1 MNAYIACGHC
11 HHRNY
16 TSARFCAQCGQV
28 LTRYCQSCKALVH
41 ASDVH
46 CHQCGCK
53 LTGTTR
59 ESLEAGADAVGSELT
74 GDQLELRQV
83 TVQFCDLCGST
94 GLSETLDP
102 EDLVRV
108 LRLYQD
114 ACTPIVQAHDGY
126 ISRYMGDGILSLF
139 GFPTTNDDAACKAV
153 LAGLEIVEHFRMHP
167 VAIDN
172 RTLNLSVRIGVATG
186 MVLAGD
192 LIGSGHATE
201 QPVVGQT
208 PNLAARLQGVAE
220 ENCVII
226 SERTHRLVSRQIN
239 CHSLGPLSLKGISG
253 PVEAY
258 QAMYLAPTAETINL
272 YPLANKSSGF
282 VNRLQELRCLLDAWE
297 STVSSNGQA
306 VLIIAEPGMGKSRL
320 WQEFIRRA
328 GQNDMLLVSLKCS
341 STASNTPLH
350 PMIELLLD
358 ESMAWSNNLLSRLNS
373 CIGVDNSSQIRQ
385 LLNELVNALRQL
397 SAGSVSEHPMHRHPS
412 DLFIELV
419 KLVSSY
425 VPVALCLEDVHWAD
439 PTTLTIM
446 TRLNKDI
453 SSNKVLSV
461 FLSRPFVGLDSL
473 TPDVTVKLD
482 RMSQEDA
489 CQIVNNQVGF
499 DSLPDSLLDIILSK
513 SEGIPLFIE
522 EVTNS
527 LIDYRAR
534 LQRDGLSNT
543 AKRAEFTVPDTLRDL
558 LTARLDSLGN
568 AKRLAQVASVIGRE
582 FTLESITELSGLPND
597 KLIEWI
603 DTLLASGLVLSLDSD
618 GIHSYLFKHALIQ
631 DSAYESLTRTQ
642 KTRLHGR
649 MAEILLH
656 AAQHDTLKMP
666 EQIAGHYHAA
676 GQFEKAAQWWNRASG
691 NALSLSANR
700 EALHHARKGISL
712 LDDIPEDAERD
723 HVSLSLHIHLSAAV
737 ASIRGDATPELND
750 IHATAAALLQRVDDD
765 RLAFA
770 LTREMHAFFLI
781 RGPVQRACELGRS
794 LVKLAETQENPQIRI
809 DSLRSLGWTYFC
821 HGQLHE
827 GRDLLKLSTTVYRRA
842 ESRLH
847 TQHDTIDPGAV
858 GLSNLAWAE
867 ALLANDKQ
875 AKVLLTSAVTLASE
889 IEHPYSLAYSLCLG
903 GAVHQCLNEP
913 AQTLA
918 LVDQALS
925 IANKNE
931 YLYWTAWG
939 SALRGWAL
947 SMLGESSY
955 GLELLEA
962 GKMQYEATG
971 ARLFLPHILS
981 IHAEALISCGQIERA
996 RELLEI
1002 AVTVAA
1008 DNDICF
1014 YSSETYRLLAIVND
1028 KLALHEEASRRFAQ
1042 AAELATK
1049 QGALAFGRHIDA
1061 SIKSRSCNVDL
1072 S

>member
-16 TSARFCAQCGQV
+16 TSTRFCAQCGQV
-28 LTRYCQSCKALVH
+28 LKRSCQTCNALVN

-46 CHQCGCK
+46 CNQCGSK
-53 LTGTTR
+53 LLKGAAEDASEALQDAD
-59 ESLEAGADAVGSELT
+59 ESALT

-94 GLSETLDP
+94 GLSESLDP

-167 VAIDN
+167 VSIEN
-172 RTLNLSVRIGVATG
+172 RTCNLSVRIGVATG

-226 SERTHRLVSRQIN
+226 SERTHRLVNRQIS
-239 CHSLGPLSLKGISG
+239 CHRLGPLTLKGISG
-253 PVEAY
+253 PVQAY
-258 QAMYLAPTAETINL
+258 QAMHLAPTAETRDF
-272 YPLANKSSGF
+272 YSVTNKSSGF
-282 VNRLQELRCLLDAWE
+282 VNRLQELRCLLEAWE
-297 STVSSNGQA
+297 STRDSNGQA
-306 VLIIAEPGMGKSRL
+306 VLITAEPGMGKSRL
-320 WQEFIRRA
+320 WQEFIQRT

-358 ESMAWSNNLLSRLNS
+358 ESMAWSNSLLQRLDAY
-373 CIGVDNSSQIRQ
+373 IGADHSAEITQ
-385 LLNELVNALRQL
+385 LLDELVDALRQL
-397 SAGSVSEHPMHRHPS
+397 SAGSVSENLMHRNPS
-412 DLFIELV
+412 DSFIDLV
-419 KLVSSY
+419 KLVSGY
-425 VPVALCLEDVHWAD
+425 VPVVLCLEDVHWAD

-446 TRLNKDI
+446 SRLNKDI
-453 SSNKVLSV
+453 SDKKVLSV
-461 FLSRPFVGLDSL
+461 FLSRPFQGLDAL
-473 TPDVTVKLD
+473 TPNVIVKLD
-482 RMSQEDA
+482 RMSQDDA

-499 DSLPDSLLDIILSK
+499 ASLPDTLLDVILSK

-534 LQRDGLSNT
+534 LQRDGLSNI
-543 AKRAEFTVPDTLRDL
+543 AEHPEFTVPDTLRDL

-568 AKRLAQVASVIGRE
+568 AKRLAQIASVIGRE
-582 FTLESITELSGLPND
+582 FTLESIAKLSGLQNN
-597 KLIEWI
+597 KLIKWI
-603 DTLLASGLVLSLDSD
+603 DALLASGLVQHLDSD
-618 GIHSYLFKHALIQ
+618 DLHSYQFKHALIQ

-642 KTRLHGR
+642 KTRLHAS
-649 MAEILLH
+649 MAKILLH
-656 AAQHDTLKMP
+656 DAQHDILKIP
-666 EQIAGHYHAA
+666 EQIAVHYNAA
-676 GQFEKAAQWWNRASG
+676 GQLEKAAYWWNQASG
-691 NALSLSANR
+691 NALSVSANR
-700 EALHHARKGISL
+700 EALHHARKGIGL
-712 LDDIPEDAERD
+712 LDDIPESLRRD
-723 HVSLSLHIHLSAAV
+723 RVSLSLHIYLSAAI
-737 ASIRGDATPELND
+737 ASTRGDATPELED
-750 IHATAAALLQRVDDD
+750 IHATAAALLQRVNDD
-765 RLAFA
+765 RLAFS

-794 LVKLAETQENPQIRI
+794 LLKLAETQKDPQIRL

-827 GRDLLKLSTTVYRRA
+827 GRGLLKLSTTVYRKA
-842 ESRLH
+842 DSRLH

-867 ALLANDKQ
+867 TLMANDEQ
-875 AKVLLTSAVTLASE
+875 AKELVSDAINLASE
-889 IEHPYSLAYSLCLG
+889 IDHPYSLAYSLCLG

-913 AQTLA
+913 EQTYT
-918 LVDQALS
+918 LVEQALS
-925 IANKNE
+925 IASKNE

-939 SALRGWAL
+939 SALRGWAM
-947 SMLGESSY
+947 SMLGQSEL

-962 GKMQYEATG
+962 GKTQYEATG

-981 IHAEALISCGQIERA
+981 IQADALIACDHVESA
-996 RELLEI
+996 KTLLET
-1002 AVTVAA
+1002 AVTIAA
-1008 DNDICF
+1008 DNNICF
-1014 YSSETYRLLAIVND
+1014 YSSETLRLLAVAND
-1028 KLALHEEASRRFAQ
+1028 KLSNHEEASRLFTQ
-1042 AAELATK
+1042 AAELAIQ
-1049 QGALAFGRHIDA
+1049 QGALAFGRRIDA
-1061 SIKSRSCNVDL
+1061 VIKSRSL
-1072 S
+1072 SF

>member
-1 MNAYIACGHC
+1 M
-11 HHRNY
+11 
-16 TSARFCAQCGQV
+16 
-28 LTRYCQSCKALVH
+28 H

-46 CHQCGCK
+46 CHQCGSK
-53 LTGTTR
+53 LTGAADDAPETVER
-59 ESLEAGADAVGSELT
+59 AGETALT

-94 GLSETLDP
+94 GLSESLDP

-114 ACTPIVQAHDGY
+114 ACTPILQAHDGY
-126 ISRYMGDGILSLF
+126 ISRYMGDGILTLF
-139 GFPTTNDDAACKAV
+139 GFPTASDDAAGKAV
-153 LAGLEIVEHFRMHP
+153 LAGLEIVEHFKMRP
-167 VAIDN
+167 VSIDN
-172 RTLNLSVRIGVATG
+172 RTWNLAVRIGVATG

-208 PNLAARLQGVAE
+208 PNLAARLQGIAE

-226 SERTHRLVSRQIN
+226 SERTHRLVSRQIS
-239 CHSLGPLSLKGISG
+239 CHSLGALRLKGISG
-253 PVEAY
+253 PVQAY
-258 QAMYLAPTAETINL
+258 QAMYLASTAETRIY
-272 YPLANKSSGF
+272 YPEAEKSSGF
-282 VNRLQELRCLLDAWE
+282 VNRLQELSCLLEAWE
-297 STVSSNGQA
+297 STRGSNGQA
-306 VLIIAEPGMGKSRL
+306 VLITAEPGMGKSRL
-320 WQEFIRRA
+320 WQEFIKRA

-358 ESMAWSNNLLSRLNS
+358 ESMAWSNSLISRLDA
-373 CIGVDNSSQIRQ
+373 CIGADNSTEIRK
-385 LLNELVNALRQL
+385 LLGELVDALRQL
-397 SAGSVSEHPMHRHPS
+397 SAGSVPNPMHRHPS
-412 DLFIELV
+412 DIFIDLV

-446 TRLNKDI
+446 SRLNKDI
-453 SSNKVLSV
+453 SNRRVLSV
-461 FLSRPFVGLDSL
+461 FLSRPFVGLESL
-473 TPDVTVKLD
+473 TPDVIVKLD

-499 DSLPDSLLDIILSK
+499 ASLPDPLLDIILSK

-534 LQRDGLSNT
+534 LQRDGLPNT
-543 AKRAEFTVPDTLRDL
+543 DERTEFTVPDTLRDL
-558 LTARLDSLGN
+558 LTTRLDSLGN
-568 AKRLAQVASVIGRE
+568 AKRLAQLASVIGRD
-582 FTLESITELSGLPND
+582 FTLESIAELSGLPQD
-597 KLIEWI
+597 KLLKWI
-603 DTLLASGLVLSLDSD
+603 DILLASGLVQILDFD
-618 GIHSYLFKHALIQ
+618 GVHSYQFKHALIQ
-631 DSAYESLTRTQ
+631 DSAYESITRTQ
-642 KTRLHGR
+642 KTRLHAR

-656 AAQHDTLKMP
+656 AAQHDTLKIP
-666 EQIAGHYHAA
+666 EQIAAHYHAA
-676 GQFEKAAQWWNRASG
+676 GQLERAAYWWDRASG
-691 NALSLSANR
+691 NALSMSANR
-700 EALHHARKGISL
+700 EALHHARKGIAL
-712 LDDIPEDAERD
+712 LSEIPENAERD
-723 HVSLSLHIHLSAAV
+723 HVSLSLHIYLSAAI
-737 ASIRGDATPELND
+737 ASTRGDATPELED

-794 LVKLAETQENPQIRI
+794 LVKLAETQEDPQIRL

-827 GRDLLKLSTTVYRRA
+827 GRDLLKLSTTVYRKA

-847 TQHDTIDPGAV
+847 TQHDTIDPGAI
-858 GLSNLAWAE
+858 GLGNLAWAE
-867 ALLANDKQ
+867 ALMADDEQ
-875 AKVLLTSAVTLASE
+875 AKELVTSAITLASE

-913 AQTLA
+913 EQTLT

-925 IANKNE
+925 IASKNE
-931 YLYWTAWG
+931 YLYWSAWG
-939 SALRGWAL
+939 GALRGWAL
-947 SMLGESSY
+947 SMLGQSAY
-955 GLELLEA
+955 GLELLET
-962 GKMQYEATG
+962 GKTQYEATG

-981 IHAEALISCGQIERA
+981 IQAEALIGCGQFASA
-996 RELLEI
+996 RELLENAVII
-1002 AVTVAA
+1002 A
-1008 DNDICF
+1008 DENDICF
-1014 YSSETYRLLAIVND
+1014 YSSETCRLLAIVND
-1028 KLALHEEASRRFAQ
+1028 KLTFHEEASRLFAQ
-1042 AAELATK
+1042 AAELARK
-1049 QGALAFGRHIDA
+1049 QDATAFGRRIEAD
-1061 SIKSRSCNVDL
+1061 IESRLSYVDL